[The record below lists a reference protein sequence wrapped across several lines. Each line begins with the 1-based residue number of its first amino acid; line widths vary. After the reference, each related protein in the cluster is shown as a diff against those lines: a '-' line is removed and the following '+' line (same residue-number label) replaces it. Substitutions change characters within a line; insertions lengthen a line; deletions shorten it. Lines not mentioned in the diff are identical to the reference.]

1 MTKERK
7 DESEKFIV
15 NKNLQYVI
23 VPTSEKGLLPRK
35 ESYAN
40 VVDDHQQPSKS
51 NKRAIFHQ
59 IVVACAVLLLSAACG
74 MPIGYSAVL
83 LPQLYNTT
91 TSTIPI
97 DISQGSWIASVHSLA
112 TPVGAVMSG
121 SCADMFGRRKTL
133 LFSVIPIIS
142 GWCLIALS
150 NSYYMILAGRF
161 ITGSAV
167 GVLGAP
173 AMIYIAETAEPNLRS
188 LLIGAPAFSYTNGIL
203 LIYILG
209 SNLEWRLV
217 AWLSLVLPII
227 AAVSLFLIPETPS
240 WLVRNN
246 RSERALKALKFLRN
260 NESHAQDELKTIQQR
275 LDQEKVTTKTNENIF
290 RLCCQRAAYKPLL
303 IVIVFS
309 ILQMFSGTFIVV
321 FYAIDIISEFGG
333 NIEPKSAAILTSIV
347 RCLCT
352 LAICFI
358 LLVVRRRLLTTI
370 SAVGSGVSCLAL
382 SVFMYCRQGQPKSE
396 LDVYVAI
403 TCLTSYIAFNT
414 PLMVMPGIMVGEL
427 FPAKIR
433 GRTAGTMFACCNV
446 ALFCLAK
453 AFPLIKE
460 AVKTRGIF
468 LMFATA
474 SFLAAIFTYL
484 LQPETKGRT
493 LDEIEDYFNEKNW
506 CWFNRSDRF
515 RTSKKTAT
523 KTSNL

>member
-1 MTKERK
+1 MTKDRK
-7 DESEKFIV
+7 DENEKFIL

-23 VPTSEKGLLPRK
+23 VPTSENGLLPRK
-35 ESYAN
+35 DSHLN
-40 VVDDHQQPSKS
+40 VVDDVKKPSPS
-51 NKRAIFHQ
+51 SKRAILHQ
-59 IVVACAVLLLSAACG
+59 IIAACAVLLLSAACG

-83 LPQLYNTT
+83 LPQLYDSNTT
-91 TSTIPI
+91 TVPI
-97 DISQGSWIASVHSLA
+97 DIAQGSWIASVHSLA
-112 TPVGAVMSG
+112 TPVGALMSG

-150 NSYYMILAGRF
+150 KSYFMILIGRF

-173 AMIYIAETAEPNLRS
+173 AQIYIAETAEPNLRS

-209 SNLEWRLV
+209 SHLEWRIV
-217 AWLSLVLPII
+217 AWLSIILPIL
-227 AAVSLFLIPETPS
+227 AAVALFLIPETPS

-246 RSERALKALKFLRN
+246 RPKRALKALKFLRHS
-260 NESHAQDELKTIQQR
+260 ESTAKDELNTINER
-275 LDQEKVTTKTNENIF
+275 LDQEKATTKSNENII
-290 RLCCQRAAYKPLL
+290 RLCCQRSAYKPLF
-303 IVIVFS
+303 IVIIFS
-309 ILQMFSGTFIVV
+309 ILQMFSGTFLVV
-321 FYAIDIISEFGG
+321 FYAIDIISEFGSD
-333 NIEPKSAAILTSIV
+333 IDPKSAAILTSIV

-370 SAVGSGVSCLAL
+370 SAVGSGLSCLVL
-382 SVFMYCRQGQPKSE
+382 SLFMYYRQGQPNSE

-433 GRTAGTMFACCNV
+433 GRTAGTMFACCNI

-453 AFPLIKE
+453 AFPLIKQ

-468 LMFATA
+468 LMFAVA

-506 CWFNRSDRF
+506 FWVNRSDRF
-515 RTSKKTAT
+515 RSDKKVAE
-523 KTSNL
+523 KASSL

>member
-1 MTKERK
+1 MTKDRN
-7 DESEKFIV
+7 DENEKFVV

-23 VPTSEKGLLPRK
+23 VPTSEKVLLPRK

-40 VVDDHQQPSKS
+40 VVDDVQKKRKTSS
-51 NKRAIFHQ
+51 KRAILHQ
-59 IVVACAVLLLSAACG
+59 IIAACAVLLLSAACG

-83 LPQLYNTT
+83 LPQLYNST

-97 DISQGSWIASVHSLA
+97 DVAQGSWIASVHSLA
-112 TPVGAVMSG
+112 TPVGAIMSG

-133 LFSVIPIIS
+133 LYSVIPIIS

-150 NSYYMILAGRF
+150 KSYYMILVGRF

-173 AMIYIAETAEPNLRS
+173 AQIYIAETAEPNLRS

-209 SNLEWRLV
+209 SSLEWRLV
-217 AWLSLVLPII
+217 AWLSLVLPVL
-227 AAVSLFLIPETPS
+227 AAVALFLIPETPS

-246 RSERALKALKFLRN
+246 HSEKALKALKFLRR
-260 NESHAQDELKTIQQR
+260 NESTARDELNTIHER
-275 LDQEKVTTKTNENIF
+275 LDQEKVTTKSNENIF
-290 RLCCQRAAYKPLL
+290 RLCCQRSAYKPLF

-309 ILQMFSGTFIVV
+309 ILQMFSGTFLVV
-321 FYAIDIISEFGG
+321 FYAIDIISEFGS
-333 NIEPKSAAILTSIV
+333 NVDPKSAAILTSIV

-358 LLVVRRRLLTTI
+358 LLIVRRRLLTTI
-370 SAVGSGVSCLAL
+370 SAVGSGLSCLVL
-382 SVFMYCRQGQPKSE
+382 SLFMYYRQGQPNSQ

-453 AFPLIKE
+453 AFPIIKE

-468 LMFATA
+468 LMFAIA
-474 SFLAAIFTYL
+474 SFLAAIFTFL

-506 CWFNRSDRF
+506 CWMNRSDRF
-515 RTSKKTAT
+515 RSRNKITTGA
-523 KTSNL
+523 